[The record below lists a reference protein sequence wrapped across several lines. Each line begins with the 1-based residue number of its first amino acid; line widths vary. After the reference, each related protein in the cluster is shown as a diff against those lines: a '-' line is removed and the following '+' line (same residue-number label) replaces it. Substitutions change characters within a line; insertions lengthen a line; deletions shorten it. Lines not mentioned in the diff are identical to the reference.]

1 MREFMIE
8 GVAVAIGAIGAAS
21 DFLQR
26 TVGGKVA
33 LGHLC
38 PHCGAGDHGRPIVL
52 DRPKLSISRSR
63 SGALEATAIS
73 TIGTIGIDIE
83 SIAKVGD
90 QDRAFDWV
98 AKEALVKATGHGIRI
113 DFREIELERDGAV
126 MTVRGWPA
134 DLGLV
139 EPPLIRTFVADADIV
154 GALAIL

>member
-21 DFLQR
+21 DFVQR
-26 TVGGKVA
+26 SIAGEVA

-38 PHCGAGDHGRPIVL
+38 PNCGSGDHGRPIVQG
-52 DRPKLSISRSR
+52 RPELSISRSR
-63 SGALEATAIS
+63 CGAMEATAVS
-73 TIGTIGIDIE
+73 GIGTIGIDIE

-90 QDRAFDWV
+90 QNQALDWV

-113 DFREIELERDGAV
+113 DFREIELGRDGAV
-126 MTVRGWPA
+126 VTVRSWPA
-134 DLGLV
+134 DLGLI
-139 EPPLIRTFVADADIV
+139 EPPLIRTFIVDTDIV